1 MICDICKHNNK
12 CKIIKSMPAISCDR
26 FFIMQNYYE
35 EILNSIN
42 SNIKTVFIINA
53 EKSKTLNI
61 HVGTITSIS
70 DMMYIRVVVKDDIYN
85 FHIFTLP
92 FYQYKTMF
100 FFNKDEL
107 DASILQDWAG
117 YNIKYHEPQKNEN
130 GELETSKHST
140 GNMTWKE
147 TVNNCLSDLTRIVP
161 DSYRNSVNSYCT
173 ATSTNYRT
181 IPNST
186 NPYVDYHFTSTDEL
200 DPLPPFFF

>member
-1 MICDICKHNNK
+1 MICDICKYNDK
-12 CKIIKSMPAISCDR
+12 CKIIKSMPAISCDK
-26 FFIMQNYYE
+26 FSIMQNYYE

-42 SNIKTVFIINA
+42 SNIKTVFVINT
-53 EKSKTLNI
+53 ERSKTLNI
-61 HVGTITSIS
+61 HVGTIISIS
-70 DMMYIRVVVKDDIYN
+70 DGYIRVVVKDDIYN
-85 FHIFTLP
+85 FHIFSLP

-130 GELETSKHST
+130 GELETSKHLT
-140 GNMTWKE
+140 
-147 TVNNCLSDLTRIVP
+147 TVNNCLSDLTHIVP

-173 ATSTNYRT
+173 TTSTNYRT

-186 NPYVDYHFTSTDEL
+186 NPYVDYCFTNTDEL